1 MGLFRPLL
9 FATKMDGQPFT
20 LQQMQG
26 GPRFAHQCLIG
37 NWSEDSHLEG
47 MRRTAHKEMVK
58 GGKLLLNVIKDRMA
72 KALQPADLTV
82 IRDDG
87 YVHFGDLVM
96 MRNDGCDAYLSGD
109 LQDKDPRPGE
119 VSYALTASLDGNP
132 AARNTFYIDKAD
144 PTQGDDTVRYGEPV
158 KLRINPRLRG
168 LARDNQGKV
177 VNSPMYIVSTPV
189 SFGNYAKHSHK
200 CEVML
205 TPKESHLCV
214 WEIHV
219 ADPSQRF
226 EYEGM
231 PVRAGDSL
239 VFKHRGT
246 NEKMC
251 VMTQFLHSTDFGE
264 EFEVCGCTVTT
275 GGKQAV
281 LMHEADGICGNL
293 NERPLK
299 SMNHWSLRIGNQIRE
314 PTTADEATMIDME
327 TILNR
332 FRAIVGIAPMNT
344 IKNMGRAFRSCDPD
358 GTGLIPFQDFKKCLE
373 TQNINLQQ
381 GEGSALDDTFGGAH
395 GVAYLTFLVSLRG
408 YLSEKRLAVV
418 RKTFSGLIQMGSTGI
433 VSLREA
439 IGNFDPTLH
448 PRVARGQVTPED
460 FFREVADVF
469 QGASEHLACSEWE
482 EYFEEMGA
490 ACTDEA
496 EFYALACSC
505 WGISEVMGATYS
517 VKGPGPIGS

>member
-1 MGLFRPLL
+1 
-9 FATKMDGQPFT
+9 
-20 LQQMQG
+20 
-26 GPRFAHQCLIG
+26 
-37 NWSEDSHLEG
+37 
-47 MRRTAHKEMVK
+47 
-58 GGKLLLNVIKDRMA
+58 
-72 KALQPADLTV
+72 
-82 IRDDG
+82 
-87 YVHFGDLVM
+87 
-96 MRNDGCDAYLSGD
+96 
-109 LQDKDPRPGE
+109 
-119 VSYALTASLDGNP
+119 VSYALTGSPDGNP
-132 AARNTFYIDKAD
+132 SARNTFLIDKVD
-144 PTQGDDTVRYGEPV
+144 PSTGDDTVRYGEPV

-205 TPKESHLCV
+205 TPKESHLTV

-219 ADPSQRF
+219 ADAAQRF

-231 PVRAGDSL
+231 PVRAGDQL

-251 VMTQFLHSTDFGE
+251 AFPQFLHSTDFGE
-264 EFEVCGCTVTT
+264 EYEICGHTVTT
-275 GGKQAV
+275 GGKQAM
-281 LMHEADGICGNL
+281 LAHEAAGEFGAL

-299 SMNHWSLRIGNQIRE
+299 PLNHWTIMVGTEVRE
-314 PTTADEATMIDME
+314 ATTSDEATMIDIQ
-327 TILNR
+327 TIMDR
-332 FRAIVGIAPMNT
+332 FRVIIGAGPANG
-344 IKNMGRAFRSCDPD
+344 IKNMGRVFRSLDPEAS
-358 GTGLIPFQDFKKCLE
+358 GLIPFGGFKQCLLE
-373 TQNINLQQ
+373 QGIQLQK
-381 GEGSALDDTFGGAH
+381 GEASALDDTFGGPR

-408 YLSEKRLAVV
+408 YLSDARLAVV

-448 PRVARGQVTPED
+448 PRVASGKVTPED

-469 QGASEHLACSEWE
+469 QGAAEHLACSEWE

-490 ACTDEA
+490 ACANEE
-496 EFYALACSC
+496 EFYCLACAC
-505 WGISEVMGATYS
+505 WGISDVMGATYS
-517 VKGPGPIGS
+517 VKGPGPIV

>member
-1 MGLFRPLL
+1 
-9 FATKMDGQPFT
+9 
-20 LQQMQG
+20 
-26 GPRFAHQCLIG
+26 
-37 NWSEDSHLEG
+37 
-47 MRRTAHKEMVK
+47 
-58 GGKLLLNVIKDRMA
+58 
-72 KALQPADLTV
+72 LQPVDLTV

-87 YVHFGDLVM
+87 YVHFGDLIM
-96 MRNDGCDAYLSGD
+96 MHSTGTDGFLSGD

-119 VSYALTASLDGNP
+119 VSYALTASPDGNP
-132 AARNTFYIDKAD
+132 SARNTFLIDKAD
-144 PTQGDDTVRYGEPV
+144 PSQGDDTVRYGEPV

-177 VNSPMYIVSTPV
+177 VNSPMFIVSTPV
-189 SFGNYAKHSHK
+189 SFGNYAKCSHK

-231 PVRAGDSL
+231 PVRAGDPL
-239 VFKHRGT
+239 VLKHRGT

-251 VMTQFLHSTDFGE
+251 ALKNFLHSTDFGE
-264 EFEVCGCTVTT
+264 EYEVCGSTVTT

-281 LMHEADGICGNL
+281 LIHEADGQCGTL

-299 SMNHWSLRIGNQIRE
+299 SMNHWSIMIGNQVRAAAG
-314 PTTADEATMIDME
+314 ADEATMIDIDS
-327 TILNR
+327 ILAR
-332 FRAIVGIAPMNT
+332 FRTTVRMGPANG
-344 IKNMGRAFRSCDPD
+344 IKNLGRAFRKRDPD
-358 GTGLIPFQDFKKCLE
+358 ATGLIPFQDFFQCLNE
-373 TQNINLQQ
+373 QNILLAM
-381 GEGSALDDTFGGAH
+381 GEASALDDTFGGPS

-408 YLSEKRLAVV
+408 YLTEQRLAIV
-418 RKTFSGLIQMGSTGI
+418 RKTFAGLIQMGSTGI

-448 PRVARGQVTPED
+448 PRVASGKVSPEA

-469 QGASEHLACSEWE
+469 QGASEHLSTAEWE
-482 EYFEEMGA
+482 EYFEEMGT
-490 ACTDEA
+490 ACADEE
-496 EFYALACSC
+496 EFYALACAC
-505 WGISEVMGATYS
+505 WGISDIMGATYS
-517 VKGPGPIGS
+517 VKGPGPITG

>member
-1 MGLFRPLL
+1 LALQGRSLRFI
-9 FATKMDGQPFT
+9 MDGQPFT

-26 GPRFAHQCLIG
+26 GPRFQHQCRIG
-37 NWSEDSHLEG
+37 NWQEDKFLEQ

-58 GGKLLLNVIKDRMA
+58 GGNLLLNVIKDRMA
-72 KALQPADLTV
+72 KALQPVDLTV
-82 IRDDG
+82 IRNDG

-96 MRNDGCDAYLSGD
+96 LKSLGTDAFLSGD

-119 VSYALTASLDGNP
+119 ISYALTASPDGNP
-132 AARNTFYIDKAD
+132 AARNTFLIDKVD
-144 PTQGDDTVRYGEPV
+144 SSSGDDTVRYGEPV

-189 SFGNYAKHSHK
+189 SFGNYAKMSHK

-205 TPKESHLCV
+205 TPKESHLTV
-214 WEIHV
+214 WEFHV
-219 ADPSQRF
+219 ADASQRF

-231 PVRAGDSL
+231 PVHAGDPIVL
-239 VFKHRGT
+239 KHRGT
-246 NEKMC
+246 NEKLC
-251 VMTQFLHSTDFGE
+251 ALKEFLHSTDFGE
-264 EFEVCGCTVTT
+264 EFEVCGSTITT
-275 GGKQAV
+275 GGKQGM
-281 LMHEADGICGNL
+281 LMHEAEGQCGTL

-299 SMNHWSLRIGNQIRE
+299 SVNHWTIVIGDVEQDN
-314 PTTADEATMIDME
+314 TNTDGATMIDVE

-332 FRAIVGIAPMNT
+332 FRAIVGNGAING
-344 IKNMGRAFRSCDPD
+344 IKNLGRAFRSADARAE
-358 GTGLIPFQDFKKCLE
+358 GLISFRDFTACLSQFGIGME
-373 TQNINLQQ
+373 Q
-381 GEGSALDDTFGGAH
+381 GEGSALADTFGGPN
-395 GVAYLTFLVSLRG
+395 GIAYLTFLVSLRG
-408 YLSEKRLAVV
+408 YLPEHRMAQV
-418 RKTFSGLIQMGSTGI
+418 RKTFNGLIQMGSTGI

-448 PRVARGQVTPED
+448 PRVASGKVSPED

-469 QGASEHLACSEWE
+469 QGAAEHLACGEWE

-490 ACTDEA
+490 ACANEE
-496 EFYALACSC
+496 EFYALACAC

-517 VKGPGPIGS
+517 VKGPGPVC